1 MVKDALSLRFCIP
14 KGGGITPMCMKSLRA
29 FSVK

>member
-14 KGGGITPMCMKSLRA
+14 KGGITSVCMKSLRA

>member
-14 KGGGITPMCMKSLRA
+14 KGGITSVFMKSLRA